1 MSAIELI
8 HEQVVGFNEQGQSAL
23 RDQYFIKLGLDF
35 ERCISSFKEVQLKFF
50 FQLALHEAKIQL
62 CGELPLTIREACSAT
77 RTSLRASK
85 SAAYFLLKH
94 NFIVKAGVRGND
106 QPDRGA
112 IMYRVSAFAWFGS
125 GNRPSTPSSVQNL
138 HTLDSARPVQN
149 LHTPTPV
156 QNDARGVQN
165 SRAGVQIST
174 GEVCKKPRGRV
185 QKGARGVQ
193 KTDKDIVIDI
203 VQNELAQGK
212 KEKQAH
218 RAQTS
223 QPHLDADAQKARDE
237 FHSFGIGGINLNKL
251 AQSVSALIASEWAL
265 CARHTEIPREMYQGI
280 CYNSLMADPTA
291 PPPCSPSELAE
302 WYADEQRA
310 LERAEAEAEY
320 QRRVAAGEIQ
330 PDSEPTPRDSEFAA
344 PRDLRA
350 EEIWDAATTELQLQ
364 MTKATFETW
373 VKPTFAIRYDAENNE
388 LVIGVRNAYGKQW
401 LTDRLYGMIERTVT
415 YVLGHPVGSINFE
428 LRTRGGVT

>member
-1 MSAIELI
+1 MSAIEII

-35 ERCISSFKEVQLKFF
+35 ERCIASFKEVQLKFF

-62 CGELPLTIREACSAT
+62 RGDMPLTIREVSSAT

-94 NFIVKAGVRGND
+94 NFIVKAGVRSND

-112 IMYRVSAFAWFGS
+112 IMYRVSAFAWFGN
-125 GNRPSTPSSVQNL
+125 GNRPPTTSGVQNL
-138 HTLDSARPVQN
+138 HTLNNSSPVQN

-165 SRAGVQIST
+165 SRAGVQISA

-185 QKGARGVQ
+185 QKGARPVQ

-203 VQNELAQGK
+203 DPNNLLGNQ
-212 KEKQAH
+212 KEKQAR
-218 RAQTS
+218 RAQTI

-237 FHSFGIGGINLNKL
+237 FRSFGIGGINLNKL
-251 AQSVSALIASEWAL
+251 AQSVSSLIASEWAL
-265 CARHTEIPREMYQGI
+265 CARHTDIPREMYQGI

-291 PPPCSPSELAE
+291 PPPCSPQDLAD
-302 WYADEQRA
+302 WRADEQRA
-310 LERAEAEAEY
+310 LERAAADAEY
-320 QRRVAAGEIQ
+320 ERRVADGEIQ
-330 PDSEPTPRDSEFAA
+330 PGPEPTPRDSEIAV

-350 EEIWDAATTELQLQ
+350 EEIWDAALAELQLQ
-364 MTKATFETW
+364 MTKATFDTW
-373 VKPTFAIRYDAENNE
+373 IKSGFAISYAESDAL
-388 LVIGVRNAYGKQW
+388 LVVGVRNAYAKQW
-401 LTDRLYGMIERTVT
+401 LENRLYGIVERAVN
-415 YVLGHPVGSINFE
+415 HAVGSPTTIMFT
-428 LRTRGGVT
+428 LRTPTNGV